1 MPKDKKQAVLA
12 VDVGGTKVLVAA
24 VLTDGEIIS
33 RRYYL
38 TEAEKGVRAV
48 INRLSS
54 EINKSITQT
63 RSKDIEHTELIGIG
77 IGIAGIIDTRRGIV
91 TTSPNLPGWR
101 NVSIK
106 DSIAIRS
113 DLPVYLINDASA
125 AALGEHR
132 FGAGTGCDNIL
143 YVTVSTGIGGGVI
156 ANGELYTGTD
166 GCAGEFGHMTIV
178 PDGPLCHCGNF
189 GCLEALASGW
199 AVAKE
204 AITRIRNG
212 ESSYITE
219 VVDGKIESITAE
231 VVAAAARKDDPLAC
245 EIVDKAAAY
254 LGIGLANL
262 VNIFNPELIVI
273 GGGLS
278 KMGNMLLRPACRI
291 IRRRAFRLPAKTVHI
306 VRARLGSNAGI
317 VGAAEYVFKQRM
329 GTGGKE

>member
-1 MPKDKKQAVLA
+1 MPEDKKQAVLA

-24 VLTDGEIIS
+24 VLPDGEIIS

-38 TEAEKGVRAV
+38 TEAEKGARAV
-48 INRLSS
+48 IDRLSS
-54 EINKSITQT
+54 GINRSIDRV
-63 RSKDIEHTELIGIG
+63 RSDNTEFLGIG

-101 NVSIK
+101 NVPIRE
-106 DSIAIRS
+106 SIAATS
-113 DLPVYLINDASA
+113 GLPTYLINDASA

-132 FGAGTGCDNIL
+132 FGAGTGFDNML
-143 YVTVSTGIGGGVI
+143 YMTVRTGIGGGII
-156 ANGELYTGTD
+156 ANGELYTGAD

-178 PDGPLCHCGNF
+178 PDGPQCHCDNF

-212 ESSYITE
+212 ESSYIAE
-219 VVDGKIESITAE
+219 VVDGEIENITAE
-231 VVAAAARKDDPLAC
+231 AVAAAARKDDPLAC
-245 EIVDKAAAY
+245 EIVDRAAGY

-291 IRRRAFRLPAKTVHI
+291 IRKRAFRLPSKTVRI

-317 VGAAEYVFKQRM
+317 VGAAEYVFRQRM